1 MASPSRN
8 RTAPGTNRTF
18 LSARRN
24 ILGGESRQ
32 PMPVQSFYG
41 SGPRGSSTSRVSFDR
56 SVRNDEDQ
64 DSITNWQQ
72 GQFFPTPPPV
82 RTHAGFVPNRHSRT
96 SRGYDDGAGEED
108 RADLEPSQHG
118 DAVCTTHGEPSSFAD
133 VQLLASEVAKL
144 RSAIDMLLERQQ
156 SIEKCNEELR
166 VQVQKLSQS
175 DAVTPTR
182 KRRTS
187 LSVQV
192 QILYS
197 MP

>member
-1 MASPSRN
+1 
-8 RTAPGTNRTF
+8 
-18 LSARRN
+18 
-24 ILGGESRQ
+24 
-32 PMPVQSFYG
+32 
-41 SGPRGSSTSRVSFDR
+41 
-56 SVRNDEDQ
+56 
-64 DSITNWQQ
+64 
-72 GQFFPTPPPV
+72 
-82 RTHAGFVPNRHSRT
+82 
-96 SRGYDDGAGEED
+96 
-108 RADLEPSQHG
+108 
-118 DAVCTTHGEPSSFAD
+118 
-133 VQLLASEVAKL
+133 
-144 RSAIDMLLERQQ
+144 MLLERQQ